1 MFKRE
6 ARANPST
13 LMSWMSPVLAVLLTV
28 LCGAI
33 LFVILGKD
41 PLTGLAVFFLE
52 PIKDLHGWSEVGVKV
67 APLLLIS
74 VGLAICFRANVFN
87 IGAEGQ
93 LVVGAIAGGA
103 VGLYFDNGS
112 GGGPLMIGV
121 VLLAGMLGGM
131 AWAAITAFLRDR
143 FNANEILV
151 SLMLVYVAQLLL
163 SYLVHGV
170 LRDPEGF
177 NFPQSKM
184 FSDGFLLPIIMAGT
198 RLHFGFVLALL
209 TSFAGWLF
217 LSKSFAGF
225 RLQVGGMAP
234 HAARYAGFSSRKSL
248 WTSLMICGAL
258 SGLAGV
264 CEVLGPIGQLTPSV
278 SPGYGFAAI
287 IVAYVGRLHPVGVI
301 FSSFIMA
308 LFYIGGELSQSR
320 LGMPSAITGVFQG
333 ILLFSLLACD
343 VLINYKIRWSGA
355 MNMSK
360 PLGSK

>member
-1 MFKRE
+1 MLKMEKR
-6 ARANPST
+6 PSPSA
-13 LMSWMSPVLAVLLTV
+13 LMSWMSPVFAVLLTV
-28 LCGAI
+28 ACGAI
-33 LFVILGKD
+33 LFAALGKN

-52 PIKDLHGWSEVGVKV
+52 PIKDLQGWSEVGVKV
-67 APLLLIS
+67 APLLLIA

-103 VGLYFDNGS
+103 VGLFFDHGE
-112 GGGPLMIGV
+112 GGGALMITL
-121 VLLAGMLGGM
+121 VLLAGAAGGM
-131 AWAAITAFLRDR
+131 AWAAIIAFLRDR

-163 SYLVHGV
+163 SLLVHGV

-177 NFPQSKM
+177 NFPQSRM
-184 FSDGFLLPIIMAGT
+184 LSDGFLLPILLSGT
-198 RLHFGFVLALL
+198 RLHFGIVLALAASAIGWVFL
-209 TSFAGWLF
+209 SRSFAGY
-217 LSKSFAGF
+217 

-234 HAARYAGFSSRKSL
+234 AAARYAGFSSRKAL
-248 WTSLMICGAL
+248 WTSMLLCGAL
-258 SGLAGV
+258 AGIAGV
-264 CEVLGPIGQLTPSV
+264 SEVLGPIGQLTPSV

-287 IVAYVGRLHPVGVI
+287 IVAYVGRLHPVGVV

-320 LGMPSAITGVFQG
+320 LGMPNAITGVFQG

-343 VLINYKIRWSGA
+343 VLIHYKLSWR
-355 MNMSK
+355 K
-360 PLGSK
+360 

>member
-1 MFKRE
+1 MLKLEKR
-6 ARANPST
+6 PSPSA
-13 LMSWMSPVLAVLLTV
+13 LMSWLSPVFAVLLTV
-28 LCGAI
+28 LCGVI
-33 LFVILGKD
+33 LFLALGKN

-52 PIKDLHGWSEVGVKV
+52 PLKNLQGWAEVGVKV
-67 APLLLIS
+67 APLLLIA

-93 LVVGAIAGGA
+93 LVLGAISGGA
-103 VGLYFDNGS
+103 VGLFFDHGE
-112 GGGPLMIGV
+112 GGGALMITL
-121 VLLAGMLGGM
+121 VLLAGMAGGM

-163 SYLVHGV
+163 SLLVHGA

-177 NFPQSKM
+177 NFPQSRM
-184 FSDGFLLPIIMAGT
+184 LSDGFLLPVILGGT
-198 RLHFGFVLALL
+198 RLHLGIVMALAVSLL
-209 TSFAGWLF
+209 GWVFLSRSFAGY
-217 LSKSFAGF
+217 

-234 HAARYAGFSSRKSL
+234 AAARYAGFSSRKAL
-248 WTSLMICGAL
+248 WTSMMICGAL

-264 CEVLGPIGQLTPSV
+264 SEVLGPIGQLTPTV

-287 IVAYVGRLHPVGVI
+287 IVAFVGRLHPVGVV
-301 FSSFIMA
+301 FSSFVMA

-320 LGMPSAITGVFQG
+320 LGMPNAITGVFQG

-343 VLINYKIRWSGA
+343 VLIHYKLSWR
-355 MNMSK
+355 K
-360 PLGSK
+360 

>member
-1 MFKRE
+1 MLKMEKR
-6 ARANPST
+6 PSPSA
-13 LMSWMSPVLAVLLTV
+13 LMSWLSPVFAVLLTV
-28 LCGAI
+28 ACGVI
-33 LFVILGKD
+33 LFLALGKN

-52 PIKDLHGWSEVGVKV
+52 PIKDLQGWAEVGVKV
-67 APLLLIS
+67 APLLLIA

-93 LVVGAIAGGA
+93 LVIGAMAGGA
-103 VGLYFDNGS
+103 VGLYFDQGE
-112 GGGPLMIGV
+112 GGGATMIAL
-121 VLLAGMLGGM
+121 VLLAGMIGGM

-163 SYLVHGV
+163 SYMVHGP

-177 NFPQSKM
+177 NFPQSRM
-184 FSDGFLLPIIMAGT
+184 LSDGYLLPNIIEGT
-198 RLHFGFVLALL
+198 RLHFGFAMAIVASVL
-209 TSFAGWLF
+209 GWLF
-217 LSKSFAGF
+217 LSRSFAGY

-234 HAARYAGFSSRKSL
+234 AAARYAGFSSRKAL
-248 WTSLMICGAL
+248 WTSMLLCG
-258 SGLAGV
+258 GLAGIAGTA
-264 CEVLGPIGQLTPSV
+264 EVLGPIGQLTPSI

-287 IVAYVGRLHPVGVI
+287 IVAYVGRLHPVGVV

-320 LGMPSAITGVFQG
+320 LGMPNAITGVFQG

-343 VLINYKIRWSGA
+343 VLIHYKLSWR
-355 MNMSK
+355 K
-360 PLGSK
+360 